1 MVRFENGFRIR
12 APRPRARAWKR
23 FSTRALPT
31 KAWLTTRSSTSRSWL
46 FSALAMALSRHLRT
60 SREMRFCE
68 NSRSASAVATFLPR
82 MSCATR
88 FSFCGETRSMRATAL
103 ASLSG
108 NARGVAALPI
118 LLPLRLLVRRVAVE
132 GAGRRE
138 LAELVADHLLGH
150 VDGDVLLT
158 VVDAEG
164 EADELRQDRGAAAP
178 DLDHLVAAGA
188 ARGLC
193 LLEKVAV
200 DERPLPDRTCH
211 VAPLLLLAV
220 VPARHDEF
228 VGPLVRAGL
237 RALGRL
243 APRGHRVA
251 PARGAAFA
259 AAMRVVDRVHGDAA
273 IVRAL
278 AEPAVAAGLADRDVH
293 VVRVRH
299 RADGAEALAVDLA
312 LLARVQAQRDVA
324 LVAGDDLGVGPGR
337 AGKRA
342 ALADFQLDIVDDGA
356 DRHVADRHGVA
367 GLDVHLI
374 AGDDGVADGEPLRRQ
389 DVGQLAVGVADQ
401 GDERGAVRIVFDP
414 VDRRRLAGMPA
425 ALEIDVAVGLL
436 VAAAEVVAPAGAD
449 LALGQRLDRLALVE
463 LAAVD
468 DDQLPQARRDRFE
481 GLQSHG
487 FSPSPAQ
494 RPVVTSI
501 D

>member
-108 NARGVAALPI
+108 SARGVAALPI

-150 VDGDVLLT
+150 VDGDVLLP

-200 DERPLPDRTCH
+200 DERSLPDRTCH
-211 VAPLLLLAV
+211 GLSPYFFLRSCRLDTMNLS
-220 VPARHDEF
+220 
-228 VGPLVRAGL
+228 VGFPHGVTGWRPPEVRPSPPPCGWSIGFMATPRL
-237 RALGRL
+237 CGRL
-243 APRGHRVA
+243 PS
-251 PARGAAFA
+251 
-259 AAMRVVDRVHGDAA
+259 
-273 IVRAL
+273 
-278 AEPAVAAGLADRDVH
+278 
-293 VVRVRH
+293 
-299 RADGAEALAVDLA
+299 
-312 LLARVQAQRDVA
+312 
-324 LVAGDDLGVGPGR
+324 
-337 AGKRA
+337 
-342 ALADFQLDIVDDGA
+342 
-356 DRHVADRHGVA
+356 
-367 GLDVHLI
+367 
-374 AGDDGVADGEPLRRQ
+374 
-389 DVGQLAVGVADQ
+389 
-401 GDERGAVRIVFDP
+401 
-414 VDRRRLAGMPA
+414 
-425 ALEIDVAVGLL
+425 
-436 VAAAEVVAPAGAD
+436 
-449 LALGQRLDRLALVE
+449 QRLRPALPIE
-463 LAAVD
+463 M
-468 DDQLPQARRDRFE
+468 FMW
-481 GLQSHG
+481 SG
-487 FSPSPAQ
+487 FDTAPTVPKHW
-494 RPVVTSI
+494 P
-501 D
+501 